1 MKSFLP
7 GLGCLLF
14 FASVHPALAAPAET
28 SPPEYRLTVELR
40 DGSRVVGTG
49 IEKHFR
55 FHSALLGELKLA
67 VKDLRAVECVSSNS
81 ARLTTAGGDTLTV
94 WFKDSSF
101 PLKTS
106 FGKIEV
112 AVDSLRK
119 LSVSTVGA
127 GGAHRPG
134 LVALWS
140 GEDSGK
146 DSIGSHDAELSDM
159 TFADG
164 KIGRA
169 FSLNGYSAWANLPA
183 SRSLELANA
192 DGLTISAWIKPANVN
207 SFHPILEWEV
217 TRQKSAVAFWIGHL
231 PQDHGVLSG
240 TIVDTDGGNH
250 PITSPPGTIVT
261 GQFQHVALTYDKGT
275 GVGRLFVNGRV
286 VAQENIGTVTPD
298 TSGPL
303 FISRRPA
310 DQPGDWTYNKFF
322 SGLLDEVAIYNR
334 ALSAEEIRAACAE
347 DNNGELPPAPPAGR
361 MMPPWENRDGSF

>member
-101 PLKTS
+101 PLQTS
-106 FGKIEV
+106 FGKINV

-119 LSVSTVGA
+119 LSISTVGT
-127 GGAHRPG
+127 GDAHRHG

-140 GEDSGK
+140 GEDNGK
-146 DSIGSHDAELSDM
+146 DSAGSHDAELTDIS
-159 TFADG
+159 FADG
-164 KIGRA
+164 KVGRA
-169 FSLNGYSAWANLPA
+169 FSLNGYSSWAKIPA

-217 TRQKSAVAFWIGHL
+217 TRQKSAVALWIGHL

-347 DNNGELPPAPPAGR
+347 DNNGELPPAPPTGR
-361 MMPPWENRDGSF
+361 MSPPWENRDGSF